1 MSQIKDQNI
10 VVTYRELTLDKFL
23 QSKNKDENENS
34 DLVVELEEKTY
45 PFTIYQLFSE
55 KFYSIGL
62 DML

>member
-10 VVTYRELTLDKFL
+10 VVTFREPTLDKFL

-45 PFTIYQLFSE
+45 PLTKHQLFSE